1 MLPVGKSLRRTPH
14 PRGWILL
21 VRMTRSRIPVL
32 LVLMALIAA
41 CTSARDDPPTT
52 ADAAAGESN
61 GRIVVLND
69 EGDIRTMDPD
79 GSNPIEITTDGS
91 SVQHFQPVWSPLSRV
106 VAWGQGGDQGFAVGL
121 RNEDRTDSVMVPV
134 EGFPFY
140 LNWSPDEMRIGVLH
154 SGVNGSVDF
163 EIVDVADASA
173 GVVDSGSPYYFSWSP
188 DGDALVVH
196 VAGDRLEIIDES
208 ASSESVTEVT
218 PNFLAPQWTP
228 KGIFYFGAGGL
239 TLRIGPDDEKVLID
253 AEGFVSINPN
263 PDASLV
269 ALHVLNGEVPGL
281 TVSFTSQEIAETN
294 AISIVEVESG
304 VVEVISGQI
313 PVGSFWSPDG
323 KQLLVLSLN
332 GNPGLIDLMV
342 WNDGDLEMVDTIEL
356 PPSIVTQVLPF
367 LDQYTQSLQ
376 VWSPDSKSFVLPAT
390 RDGVSGIW
398 VFDGAGA
405 EPVRIGDGTWA
416 SWSSS

>member
-1 MLPVGKSLRRTPH
+1 
-14 PRGWILL
+14 
-21 VRMTRSRIPVL
+21 MTRFRIPVL
-32 LVLMALIAA
+32 LALMAMTAA
-41 CTSARDDPPTT
+41 CTSGLADPPTT
-52 ADAAAGESN
+52 DAGADATN

-69 EGDIRTMDPD
+69 DGNIRTMDPD
-79 GSNPIEITTDGS
+79 GSSPIEITTDGS

-121 RNEDRTDSVMVPV
+121 RNEERTESVMVPV
-134 EGFPFY
+134 GGFPFY

-154 SGVNGSVDF
+154 NGVNGSVDF
-163 EIVDVADASA
+163 ELIDVADASA

-188 DGDALVVH
+188 DGSALVVH
-196 VAGDRLEIIDES
+196 VGGDRLEIFDES

-228 KGIFYFGAGGL
+228 KGIFYFGTEGL
-239 TLRIGPDDEKVLID
+239 TLRRGPDDEEVLID

-269 ALHVLNGEVPGL
+269 AMHVLNGEVPGL
-281 TVSFTSQEIAETN
+281 TVSFTSQELAETN
-294 AISIVEVESG
+294 AISIVDVESG
-304 VVEVISGQI
+304 VVDVISGQI

-323 KQLLVLSLN
+323 KELLILSLN
-332 GNPGLIDLMV
+332 GNPGLIDLML
-342 WNDGDLEMVDTIEL
+342 WNDGDLEMVDTIEI
-356 PPSIVTQVLPF
+356 PPSMVTQALQY

-376 VWSPDSKSFVLPAT
+376 VWSPDSTSFVLPAT

-398 VFDGAGA
+398 VFDRAGA
-405 EPVRIGDGTWA
+405 EPVRISDGSWA
-416 SWSSS
+416 SWSSN